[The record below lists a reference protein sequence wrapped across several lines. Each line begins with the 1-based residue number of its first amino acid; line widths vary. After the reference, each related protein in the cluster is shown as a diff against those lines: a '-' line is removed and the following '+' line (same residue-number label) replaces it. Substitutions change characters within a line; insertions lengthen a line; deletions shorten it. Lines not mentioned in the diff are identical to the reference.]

1 VKFILILIM
10 CSGVTGT
17 CIAPFEHPVRFESM
31 YECLQYG
38 YHEASKKLAEIG
50 PDKVNEAYA
59 HIKFYCQPL
68 SEV

>member
-10 CSGVTGT
+10 CSGITGT

>member
-1 VKFILILIM
+1 MLILIM
-10 CSGVTGT
+10 CSGITGT
-17 CIAPFEHPVRFESM
+17 CIQPFEHPVRFESM
-31 YECLQYG
+31 YECLQFG

-59 HIKFYCQPL
+59 HIKFYCQPI

>member
-1 VKFILILIM
+1 MKFILILIM
-10 CSGVTGT
+10 CSGITGT

-50 PDKVNEAYA
+50 PDKVNEAFA
-59 HIKFYCQPL
+59 HIKFYCQPI